1 MEFCEEMAKK
11 KQNPKPPVTAPSDS
25 SGRIQRGRAISTDFT
40 LQFIHRETSEEEK
53 TRQPAGLFAI
63 LKQTAF
69 NPPTFFFSPVKSLF
83 LSSTESFAL

>member
-1 MEFCEEMAKK
+1 MEFCEEIAKK
-11 KQNPKPPVTAPSDS
+11 KKNTKKQTPVTIPSPDS

-69 NPPTFFFSPVKSLF
+69 NPPTFFFFF
-83 LSSTESFAL
+83 L